1 MAQIAKKTKRYP
13 SDLTDE
19 EWERIVSLM
28 PKSAKRGRR
37 RATDFREIINAV
49 RYLVRG
55 RPAATV
61 QLRVL
66 KFQGISASMSLLGH
80 RLAMRSRVSVAHA

>member
-1 MAQIAKKTKRYP
+1 MKRRCVPQKAPVFY
-13 SDLTDE
+13 SAA
-19 EWERIVSLM
+19 ERMGLLRI
-28 PKSAKRGRR
+28 KRK
-37 RATDFREIINAV
+37 
-49 RYLVRG
+49 